1 MSAAPAETPEICFH
15 CGLEV
20 PPEVDLRVEL
30 SGAPR
35 AMCCIGCLAVAEM
48 LVQQGLES
56 WYETRARPSGR
67 PADSVAF
74 VLASADYLKLPDC
87 DAEFATRSRED
98 AFEVSLLVE
107 GVACAACVWIIER
120 HLSSLP
126 GVLEA
131 RVNLASHR
139 AHVAWRPDH
148 CDLQSIIRGLAE
160 IGFVARPDR
169 PDQAAELERRERR
182 QALMRIG
189 IAGLA
194 TMNVMTYAV
203 ALYAGAID
211 GMPEGIRQFLRFMC
225 WLVATPVV
233 VISARP
239 FFEGAWRDLRVRR
252 PGMDV
257 PVSIAIL
264 GAYLVSAWAVVRGEG
279 EVYFESVCMFTF
291 FLGAGRFIEMNVRHR
306 AASLSRRLLDSVPL
320 VARRVVDGAS
330 DVLVPIAEIAVG
342 DRVRVLAG
350 EALPVDGCVVA
361 GRSAVEEALLTG
373 ESWPRRVEAGSSV
386 VAGSVNA
393 ESPLVLRA
401 TRIAQESTLA
411 ALVGLIE
418 RAQSEKPRLARLA
431 DRVASRFVVTM
442 LGIALLTA
450 IGWALVD
457 PSRVVWVTL
466 SVLVATCP
474 CALGLAT
481 PAALAAATEGLARIG
496 FLVTRG
502 NTLET
507 LAKIDRVV
515 FDKTGTLTRG
525 ETSVERVVPLAN
537 MDAASLLARAQRLE
551 AGSSHVLARAFGAGR
566 ARSGV
571 VPDDLVSVPGQG
583 VEAKIDAL
591 RTRIGRPEWALEL
604 APLAPSAAAPVP
616 PADDA
621 LSWVLMAD
629 EHGPLAWFGLGD
641 PLREEARDAVSA
653 LRDRGLE
660 IELLSGDPSAA
671 AARLAADLGLAFE
684 CPAATPE
691 GKLARLQFLQAG
703 LQAEGRV
710 VAVVGDG
717 LNDGPLMRA
726 ADVSIAMGGGCDLT
740 RISADAVLL
749 HDDLTRI
756 PQAIDWAKRA
766 RRVIRQNFGWA
777 IAYNVSVLPL
787 AIAGQLPPW
796 LAALGMSLSS
806 LVVVMNAA
814 RLRRGVEAA

>member
-1 MSAAPAETPEICFH
+1 
-15 CGLEV
+15 
-20 PPEVDLRVEL
+20 
-30 SGAPR
+30 
-35 AMCCIGCLAVAEM
+35 MCCIGCSAVAEM

-56 WYETRARPSGR
+56 WYETREGPTGMAAEAVP
-67 PADSVAF
+67 D
-74 VLASADYLKLPDC
+74 VLAHAEYLKLPDC
-87 DAEFATRSRED
+87 EAEFVTRTRATRATTGD
-98 AFEVSLLVE
+98 ALEVSLLVE
-107 GVACAACVWIIER
+107 GVTCAACVWVIER
-120 HLSSLP
+120 HLSART
-126 GVLEA
+126 GVLEV

-139 AHVAWRPDH
+139 VHVAWDPAR
-148 CDLQSIIRGLAE
+148 CDLTSIVERLAE

-169 PDQAAELERRERR
+169 PDHAAELERRERR
-182 QALMRIG
+182 QALLRLG

-211 GMPEGIRQFLRFMC
+211 GMPDGVRQFLRFMC

-239 FFEGAWRDLRVRR
+239 FFEGALRDLRVRR

-257 PVSIAIL
+257 PVAIAIG

-291 FLGAGRFIEMNVRHR
+291 FLGTGRFLEMNVRHR
-306 AASLSRRLLDSVPL
+306 AASLSRRLLDGAPL
-320 VARRVVDGAS
+320 VARRVVDGQA
-330 DVLVPIAEIAVG
+330 DVLVPVAEIAVG
-342 DRVRVLAG
+342 DRLRVLAG
-350 EALPVDGCVVA
+350 EALPVDGQVLW
-361 GRSAVEEALLTG
+361 GRSAVEEALMTG
-373 ESWPRRVEAGSSV
+373 ESWPRRVEAGHDV

-393 ESPLVLRA
+393 ESPLVVRA
-401 TRIAQESTLA
+401 TRIAAESTLA

-418 RAQSEKPRLARLA
+418 RAQSEKPPLARFA
-431 DRVASRFVVTM
+431 DRVASRFVVAM
-442 LGIALLTA
+442 LGVAGLTA
-450 IGWALVD
+450 IGWAIVD

-481 PAALAAATEGLARIG
+481 PAALAAATEGLARLG

-502 NTLET
+502 STLEA
-507 LAKIDRVV
+507 LANIDRVV

-525 ETSVERVVPLAN
+525 ETSVERVIALRGD
-537 MDAASLLARAQRLE
+537 DAETLLGRARALE
-551 AGSSHVLARAFGAGR
+551 ADSSHVLARAFGAGR
-566 ARSGV
+566 TR
-571 VPDDLVSVPGQG
+571 PDDAPADRVDVPGQG
-583 VEAKIDAL
+583 VEAKIDAT
-591 RTRIGRPEWALEL
+591 RTRIGRPEWAIGL
-604 APLAPSAAAPVP
+604 APEVALPRP
-616 PADDA
+616 PEDER

-629 EHGPLAWFGLGD
+629 EYGPLAWFGLGD
-641 PLREEARDAVSA
+641 PLREEAPRALSA
-653 LRDRGLE
+653 LRERGLE

-671 AARLAADLGLAFE
+671 AARVAHDLGLDFVL
-684 CPAATPE
+684 PAATPE
-691 GKLARLQFLQAG
+691 GKVARIQALQQQG
-703 LQAEGRV
+703 EV

-740 RISADAVLL
+740 RLSADAVLL
-749 HDDLTRI
+749 HDELERI
-756 PQAIDWAKRA
+756 PQAIAWAART

-777 IAYNVSVLPL
+777 IAYNLSVLPL

-806 LVVVMNAA
+806 LAVAANAA
-814 RLRRGVEAA
+814 RLRLAGGRA